1 MNKHARVKFA
11 CYTANSSMAIVSHLS
26 PVLFLTFREIYG
38 ISYSLLGLLVVINFT
53 TQLLIDLL
61 FSFFSHKFNI
71 PKVVKAMPMLT
82 FTGLLIYAIWPVLMP
97 STAYVGLAIGT
108 VIFSASS
115 GFNEVLISPI
125 IAALP
130 SDEPDRE
137 MSKLHSVYAWGLVCV
152 VIFSTLFLFVFGK
165 QNWVYLVLILMIEP
179 LISYF
184 AFLGA
189 EIPEM
194 ETPEKVSGALSFFKS
209 GTVWLFV
216 LAIFLGGASEC
227 TMSQWSSSY
236 LEKALSIPKVWGDIL
251 GVALFGL
258 MLALGRTMYAK
269 FGKNITSILFLGSIG
284 AAVCYL
290 IAAISL
296 SPIIGLIACAVT
308 GFCTSMLWPGT
319 LVAATSSL
327 KSESVFI
334 FAIMAAGGDLGAS
347 VAPQLVGI
355 VADAAIASPGISGTI
370 QNLGLTAEQ
379 LGMKF
384 GLLTGMLFPLLA
396 IFVFGYIRYK
406 ANKKR
411 SD

>member
-165 QNWVYLVLILMIEP
+165 QNWVYLVLLLMIEP

-184 AFLGA
+184 AFLKA

-194 ETPEKVSGALSFFKS
+194 ETPEKVSGALSFFKN

-290 IAAISL
+290 VAAISL

-355 VADAAIASPGISGTI
+355 VADAAIASPGMSGTI

-379 LGMKF
+379 LGMKL
-384 GLLTGMLFPLLA
+384 GLLTGMLFPVLA
-396 IFVFGYIRYK
+396 VIVFGYIK
-406 ANKKR
+406 FKTNKKS

>member
-26 PVLFLTFREIYG
+26 PVLFLTFRELYG

-165 QNWVYLVLILMIEP
+165 QNWVYLVLLLMIEP

-184 AFLGA
+184 AFLRA

-194 ETPEKVSGALSFFKS
+194 ETPEKVSGALSFFKN

-284 AAVCYL
+284 AAVCYFV
-290 IAAISL
+290 AAISL
-296 SPIIGLIACAVT
+296 SPIIGLIA
-308 GFCTSMLWPGT
+308 
-319 LVAATSSL
+319 
-327 KSESVFI
+327 
-334 FAIMAAGGDLGAS
+334 
-347 VAPQLVGI
+347 
-355 VADAAIASPGISGTI
+355 
-370 QNLGLTAEQ
+370 
-379 LGMKF
+379 
-384 GLLTGMLFPLLA
+384 
-396 IFVFGYIRYK
+396 
-406 ANKKR
+406 
-411 SD
+411 